1 MGIEGVWV
9 SKTDKHQQSYI
20 AIDVFNIMIYSQSG
34 QPMNIY
40 VNLTVTKNKE

>member
-20 AIDVFNIMIYSQSG
+20 VIDVFNIMIYSQSG